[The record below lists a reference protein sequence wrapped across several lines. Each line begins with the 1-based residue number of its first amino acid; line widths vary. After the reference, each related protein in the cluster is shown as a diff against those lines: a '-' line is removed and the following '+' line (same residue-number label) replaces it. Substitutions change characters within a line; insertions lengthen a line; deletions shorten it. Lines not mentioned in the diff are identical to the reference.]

1 MEAMIKKMNRRK
13 SQSGVRFAI
22 TDYGN
27 KTGIRKEQANS
38 ITGNRIVIDFRVV

>member
-1 MEAMIKKMNRRK
+1 MKQFEKMQAMIKELNRRK

-27 KTGIRKEQANS
+27 KMGIRKEKAKS
-38 ITGNRIVIDFRVV
+38 MTRKRL

>member
-1 MEAMIKKMNRRK
+1 MKHFEKMEAMIKETNRRK

-27 KTGIRKEQANS
+27 KTGIRKEKANS
-38 ITGNRIVIDFRVV
+38 ITGKGL